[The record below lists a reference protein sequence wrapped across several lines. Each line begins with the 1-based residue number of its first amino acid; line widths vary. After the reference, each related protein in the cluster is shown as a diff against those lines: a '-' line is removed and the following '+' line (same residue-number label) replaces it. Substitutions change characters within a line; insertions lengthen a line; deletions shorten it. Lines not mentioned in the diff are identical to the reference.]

1 MICPFCSAPDTRVV
15 DSRLADEGKQVRRR
29 RECSEC
35 SERFTTY
42 EGAELNLPRIVKTD
56 DSRETFNEDKLRSGF
71 CKALEKRPVSMEQ
84 IDESIS
90 RIKQKLLSAGER
102 ELLARQI
109 GDWVMD
115 ELKILDHVAYIR
127 FASVYLSFED
137 VNAFRE
143 AIEKLEQSH

>member
-1 MICPFCSAPDTRVV
+1 MICPFCSAPDTRVI
-15 DSRLADEGKQVRRR
+15 DSRLADDGKQVRRR
-29 RECSEC
+29 RECMDC

-42 EGAELNLPRIVKTD
+42 EGAELNLPRIVKTN
-56 DSRETFNEDKLRSGF
+56 DSRESFSEEKLRSGL

-102 ELLARQI
+102 ELSARKI
-109 GDWVMD
+109 GDWVME
-115 ELKILDHVAYIR
+115 ELKVLDHVAYIR

-143 AIEKLEQSH
+143 AIEKLEQ